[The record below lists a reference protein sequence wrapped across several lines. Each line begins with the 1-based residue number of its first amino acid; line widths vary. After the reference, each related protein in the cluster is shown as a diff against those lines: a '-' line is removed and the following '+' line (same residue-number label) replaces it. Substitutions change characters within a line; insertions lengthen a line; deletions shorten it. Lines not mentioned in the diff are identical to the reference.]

1 MTKGSNDP
9 RSVIPEAMP
18 AVGSFDWREYLLAL
32 KQRLW
37 LIVLCTIAGVAT
49 ATYQVNKA
57 VPIYASRSV
66 LMFEPQEDRILN
78 NIQSV
83 RSDTIVDAASFT
95 TMLETLTSRTMMER
109 VVTRLK
115 LDRDS
120 VFMPKPEGREANTL
134 DAASAVL
141 RNCVR
146 ASRRGETRLIDIV
159 VEHSDPETAKKI
171 ADAFA
176 TDFIR
181 FRFEVKSASNQ
192 LANQFLLEEV
202 NRLKEK
208 INRAEVSLHDFR
220 EKKGLISLDKSQ
232 DVVVSRFMELNNQLN
247 QARDRRLQLEADM
260 AGALRA
266 GNNSEELLKLPS
278 IAQHPSVASLMTG
291 IEEKQA
297 EISALSQRYKPK
309 HPKYAAAVAQLES
322 MKGRLPEAALAAA
335 SVMHAALQS
344 AKETEERVANEA
356 KGQEKDT
363 YSLGKMQVEYDSIK
377 RDIETDKTLFNSVL
391 ARLKETDITKSLDQS
406 MIKVVEPA
414 VASYV
419 PVRPDK
425 QKMLAQWSLGGL
437 ALGLMLA
444 IGLHLMDSSFKT
456 VDDAERALQLPV
468 LSAVTVR
475 KTTARKN
482 PIPDLETIHQ
492 KHSPVSESFRTLRSS
507 LILLGNADR
516 RHIIM
521 FTSAVPAEGKTFCAA
536 NYAVTLANQGLKT
549 VLIDC
554 DLRKPSIAEIFIDKA
569 PHLGVADQLA
579 GQCELDEV
587 VRSTPVPNLDV
598 IPAGSPSPNPSELL
612 SGQSFLTLLTEL
624 RQHYEKIVIDS
635 APVLAVSDPL
645 VIAPHVDTI
654 CLVVRSHKTSRHSA
668 IRACAAIAKTGKMP
682 SGLVLNRLPIAAA
695 GYYYYYGSR
704 YGQKK
709 VYGAPG

>member
-1 MTKGSNDP
+1 
-9 RSVIPEAMP
+9 
-18 AVGSFDWREYLLAL
+18 
-32 KQRLW
+32 
-37 LIVLCTIAGVAT
+37 
-49 ATYQVNKA
+49 
-57 VPIYASRSV
+57 
-66 LMFEPQEDRILN
+66 
-78 NIQSV
+78 
-83 RSDTIVDAASFT
+83 
-95 TMLETLTSRTMMER
+95 
-109 VVTRLK
+109 
-115 LDRDS
+115 
-120 VFMPKPEGREANTL
+120 
-134 DAASAVL
+134 
-141 RNCVR
+141 
-146 ASRRGETRLIDIV
+146 
-159 VEHSDPETAKKI
+159 
-171 ADAFA
+171 
-176 TDFIR
+176 
-181 FRFEVKSASNQ
+181 
-192 LANQFLLEEV
+192 
-202 NRLKEK
+202 
-208 INRAEVSLHDFR
+208 
-220 EKKGLISLDKSQ
+220 
-232 DVVVSRFMELNNQLN
+232 
-247 QARDRRLQLEADM
+247 
-260 AGALRA
+260 
-266 GNNSEELLKLPS
+266 
-278 IAQHPSVASLMTG
+278 VASLLTS
-291 IEEKQA
+291 IDEKQS
-297 EISALSQRYKPK
+297 EISALAQRYKPK
-309 HPKYAAAVAQLES
+309 HPKYAAAMAQLES
-322 MKGRLPEAALAAA
+322 MKGRLPEAALTAA
-335 SVMHAALQS
+335 SVMNAALQS

-437 ALGLMLA
+437 ALGLMLT

-475 KTTARKN
+475 KTTAKKN

-492 KHSPVSESFRTLRSS
+492 KHSPVSESFRTLRSA

-536 NYAVTLANQGLKT
+536 NFAVTMANQGLKT

-569 PHLGVADQLA
+569 HHLGVADQLA

-612 SGQSFLTLLTEL
+612 SGQSFVKLLTEL
-624 RQHYEKIVIDS
+624 RNRYEKIVIDS

-668 IRACAAIAKTGKMP
+668 IRACAAIAKTGRMP
-682 SGLVLNRLPIAAA
+682 SGIVLNRLPISAA